1 MATYSPNLIIPS
13 KVPGPLL
20 PVREDAVRLAD
31 LLELL
36 LVLLLLVLRRVRVTV
51 CKKHARSV
59 MKL

>member
-51 CKKHARSV
+51 CKA
-59 MKL
+59 L